1 MKGSDSL
8 MAQRPTGSAELR
20 DLAAGY
26 HESLYGCE
34 ATALA
39 CVPGTAALLGEYT
52 DACGGVVLLTLVDR
66 YVVVSLSPRK
76 DQTLSIRLLQEGA
89 ADASP
94 ITASISLKEVDD
106 VATQHNEQ
114 RAQESRGRRRG
125 TPAKQAPHKELPQP
139 GTPQAL
145 AYRVGGALHS
155 LAARQLIPRSHYGFN
170 ISIVST
176 IPSGVGL
183 GALHSLDAA
192 LGLAVCSEHIDI
204 SEAPN
209 LAKISEALDHA
220 LGIFTQ
226 DAVMPAR
233 HTAALRGKGKFTA
246 VVDYAD
252 GSLTQAP
259 HPSTTGLDLYLRSS
273 TSVTPGDTLGAG
285 PSCYP
290 ELLRARSFFAQAAAA
305 FGTESLRLLP
315 DAHSRTLDWLRAV
328 HSVQGAENVPSIVDA
343 DTWLSWW
350 DLETQRAQQLA
361 GALRSR
367 RHEDAL
373 SLVNDSQ
380 AQLALSYAFDDS
392 LVRECLK
399 KGAASARLST
409 LYKNTPAALA
419 WVRREDEFSAEAIKL
434 GRGEDATVHNA
445 NQN

>member
-1 MKGSDSL
+1 

-76 DQTLSIRLLQEGA
+76 DLTLSIRLLQEGSEDRA
-89 ADASP
+89 P
-94 ITASISLKEVDD
+94 ISASIRLKDIDD
-106 VATQHNEQ
+106 VATQHNEH
-114 RAQESRGRRRG
+114 RTQESRGRRRG
-125 TPAKQAPHKELPQP
+125 TPAKHSPQRELPKP

-145 AYRVGGALHS
+145 AYRVGGVLHS
-155 LAARQLIPRSHYGFN
+155 LAARQLIPRSHYGLN

-183 GALHSLDAA
+183 GAWHSLDAA
-192 LGLAVCSEHIDI
+192 VGLAACSQYIDT

-220 LGIFTQ
+220 LGIFSN

-233 HTAALRGKGKFTA
+233 HTAALRGKGKSTA

-259 HPSTTGLDLYLRSS
+259 HPTTTGLDLYLRS
-273 TSVTPGDTLGAG
+273 TGDAG
-285 PSCYP
+285 TAAQSSSAYP
-290 ELLRARSFFAQAAAA
+290 DLLRARSFFAQAAAA

-328 HSVQGAENVPSIVDA
+328 HNVQGTENVPSIVDA

-373 SLVNDSQ
+373 TLVNDSQ
-380 AQLALSYAFDDS
+380 SQLALTYAFDDA
-392 LVRECLK
+392 LVRECLQR
-399 KGAASARLST
+399 GAASARLST
-409 LYKNTPAALA
+409 LYATTPAALA
-419 WVRREDEFSAEAIKL
+419 WVRSEDEFSAEAIKL
-434 GRGEDATVHNA
+434 GRGEEATVYRSSSN
-445 NQN
+445 